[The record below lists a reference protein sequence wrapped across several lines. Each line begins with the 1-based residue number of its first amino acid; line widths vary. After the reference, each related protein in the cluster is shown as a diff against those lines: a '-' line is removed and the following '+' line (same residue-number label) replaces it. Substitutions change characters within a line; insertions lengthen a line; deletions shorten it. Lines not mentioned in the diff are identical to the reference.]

1 VTELEPDVI
10 IIDTESPSRDV
21 LEHVSVVSAR
31 APRPIV
37 LFTEDGENASI
48 HAALK
53 AGVSAYVV
61 AGIQA
66 ERLQPILDVAVAR
79 FTHEQALRD
88 ELRDAQTKLV
98 ERKVIERA
106 KGILMKQKGVS
117 EEQAFRMLR
126 TLAMDRHAKLLD
138 VAQASENSIARFER
152 EVQLTCQLTHPNT
165 IALYDFG
172 RTPEGI
178 FYYAMEF
185 LEGMSLNDLVN
196 KYGRLPEARVIHILR
211 QVCARV
217 FCRHRPTTHVPH
229 CIRGARGCAH
239 QSA

>member
-1 VTELEPDVI
+1 MVVTPPEDTRRMLRVMLVDDSHEEESPLKEGLVCAGYDVVVVSAVGLALAERVTELEPDVI

-21 LEHVSVVSAR
+21 LEPVSLVSAR

-37 LFTEDGENASI
+37 LFTDDGENASI

-61 AGIQA
+61 AGIQP

-88 ELRDAQTKLV
+88 ELRDAKTKLV

-126 TLAMDRHAKLLD
+126 SLAMDRNAKLLD
-138 VAQASENSIARFER
+138 IARQ
-152 EVQLTCQLTHPNT
+152 VVDVAKL
-165 IALYDFG
+165 
-172 RTPEGI
+172 
-178 FYYAMEF
+178 
-185 LEGMSLNDLVN
+185 
-196 KYGRLPEARVIHILR
+196 LR
-211 QVCARV
+211 
-217 FCRHRPTTHVPH
+217 
-229 CIRGARGCAH
+229 
-239 QSA
+239 